1 MKEDILEQIF
11 DDWLLSQRNTF
22 TKHNVKFRPDESSVD
37 YNSKTDSSY
46 SDIDIIGI
54 HLDKSSK
61 EKVSVVSC
69 KSWQNG
75 FDPKYWHDKLTN
87 HPNDIVNGKA
97 AWKSLR
103 ELIEP
108 KWSKPFRDKVF
119 SETQSY
125 DFTYYLAVTKLI
137 GKEAEKFKTEFEK
150 EKRFIDNLKHNNRS
164 KVEIKIITFKDIF
177 LEYFDRGDSKTLEAT
192 TVGRLLQV
200 LKASGLKLERELEE
214 KTEVL
219 KQKKHRWRK
228 KHSI

>member
-22 TKHNVKFRPDESSVD
+22 TKHNVKFKPDESSEG

-46 SDIDIIGI
+46 SDIDIIGV

-61 EKVSVVSC
+61 EKISVVSC

-108 KWSKPFRDKVF
+108 KWSKSFRDKVF
-119 SETQSY
+119 SETLSY

-137 GKEAEKFKTEFEK
+137 GKEAEKFKTEFEN
-150 EKRFIDNLKHNNRS
+150 EKKFIDNLKHNNRS

-192 TVGRLLQV
+192 SVGRLLQV
-200 LKASGLKLERELEE
+200 LKASGLKLEREVDE
-214 KTEVL
+214 KAEINRQP
-219 KQKKHRWRK
+219 KPHGKK
-228 KHSI
+228 